1 MFKLDLL
8 NYKINSYILLFL
20 SLFTILFNVSNFNQL
35 LLVLIL
41 LFSIFHNLRQYRFKT
56 ILSSIISII
65 AIFFQFKF
73 SDYTFSKEFFLNVI
87 LILVFI
93 KFSEIKKKQDHYF
106 FNFTVIFLT
115 ISSLI
120 YGQDFLSSIN
130 SFLLMLV
137 SIIHLYSLNQKKILK
152 INTKYIFKYLS
163 ISLLILPIM
172 ALVYFI
178 FPRYEVNIKIFDTT
192 KNTLGIP
199 ETLKLGSF
207 TDITYNNQAV
217 FIYSD
222 DLTKNIINPLY
233 FRVKIFDLI
242 NKDRFWITT
251 PRDAFERQYAKT
263 HELKKNNNIL
273 LNKNRNLIVY
283 PNDKT
288 WLPVLKGFNYDNAL
302 ANNNYLNETA
312 ESRKKIYKKKKYLL
326 QSNKFY
332 ADYNKE
338 FLKFYQKLP
347 SSTFS
352 KKLITWS
359 EALRKSS
366 KSDMDYLNNLLKH
379 FANGEYYYTLTPTVD
394 KTNDYEK
401 FFFETKSGYCEYYAG
416 MFTILARLQNIPTR
430 IVTGYLGG
438 EYNDIGN
445 FYTFRQSDAHSWVEV
460 YINDKGWIKFDP
472 TLAIPKEN
480 ILSFNNYSLKDFQSN
495 SIDDDEATSKLSMIK
510 LYYSYFDY
518 TWTNK
523 FLNYNKE
530 SRDKFLKNKIKNFEI
545 KKEFYI
551 FIVVFFLM
559 LLFYKITKSLMQ
571 KKLFFTLFFNK
582 IKSQKGINSNVLTHQ
597 EIKVILS
604 VREKIKLNEIFTI
617 YEKIIFA
624 KKCNL
629 TIKNYFYFNYKIIR
643 FCYFNK

>member
-312 ESRKKIYKKKKYLL
+312 ESRKKIYKKKKI
-326 QSNKFY
+326 SF
-332 ADYNKE
+332 
-338 FLKFYQKLP
+338 
-347 SSTFS
+347 
-352 KKLITWS
+352 
-359 EALRKSS
+359 
-366 KSDMDYLNNLLKH
+366 
-379 FANGEYYYTLTPTVD
+379 TV
-394 KTNDYEK
+394 
-401 FFFETKSGYCEYYAG
+401 
-416 MFTILARLQNIPTR
+416 Q
-430 IVTGYLGG
+430 
-438 EYNDIGN
+438 
-445 FYTFRQSDAHSWVEV
+445 
-460 YINDKGWIKFDP
+460 
-472 TLAIPKEN
+472 
-480 ILSFNNYSLKDFQSN
+480 
-495 SIDDDEATSKLSMIK
+495 
-510 LYYSYFDY
+510 
-518 TWTNK
+518 
-523 FLNYNKE
+523 
-530 SRDKFLKNKIKNFEI
+530 
-545 KKEFYI
+545 
-551 FIVVFFLM
+551 
-559 LLFYKITKSLMQ
+559 
-571 KKLFFTLFFNK
+571 
-582 IKSQKGINSNVLTHQ
+582 
-597 EIKVILS
+597 
-604 VREKIKLNEIFTI
+604 
-617 YEKIIFA
+617 
-624 KKCNL
+624 
-629 TIKNYFYFNYKIIR
+629 
-643 FCYFNK
+643 